1 MVKLGIY
8 KFDLVI
14 ASRDLVRLSGNLNL
28 INQSSILPTRVI
40 WCLPPNVLKNSE
52 EVNTCR
58 YPFSVSIFESPKS
71 GQVHQRV
78 LGISQATSEFVIFM
92 DDDIEFGSRLFEK
105 LMEHVVMFNPCVVSP
120 LIFNFNQTPL
130 YKKPTKIIKF
140 IDFLIHGFSFKL
152 PSTGRVG
159 LSGFPKYVDL
169 DDFKSSSF
177 EVEWLPGGVQAVKRS
192 LFPKQNYY
200 PHDGKAYCEDLFL
213 SEIYRKN
220 CLKMFVLSEKV
231 YTKVLP
237 VQSSY
242 NALWFD
248 FKARL
253 SYVIYTKKSV
263 IRMTLWYICLI
274 LGSFIL
280 R

>member
-1 MVKLGIY
+1 MVKRAID

-14 ASRDLVRLSGNLNL
+14 ASRDLGGLAANLKR
-28 INQSSILPTRVI
+28 ISQSSVLPKRVI
-40 WCLPPNVLKNSE
+40 WCLPPNILKYSE
-52 EVNTCR
+52 KVNTCR

-92 DDDIEFGSRLFEK
+92 DDDIEFGCRLFEK

-130 YKKPTKIIKF
+130 YKKPTKITKV
-140 IDFLIHGFSFKL
+140 IDFLIHGFSLKSL
-152 PSTGRVG
+152 RSGRIG
-159 LSGFPKYVDL
+159 LSGFPKYVHL

-200 PHDGKAYCEDLFL
+200 PYEGKAYCEDLFL
-213 SEIYRKN
+213 SEIYKKK
-220 CLKMFVLSEKV
+220 CIKMLVLPEKV
-231 YTKVLP
+231 YTEVSPL
-237 VQSSY
+237 QSSY
-242 NALWFD
+242 KSLYFD

-263 IRMTLWYICLI
+263 IRMTLWYICLV
-274 LGSFIL
+274 LGSVLL